1 MYFFVI
7 SLISY
12 GVFEQTPNH
21 HSHGCGCPKCN
32 ESKGEKN
39 IRKILDN
46 KNIEYIIQYKFND
59 CIHIKQLKYDFY
71 LPKYNICIEFDG
83 KQHYKSVKWFGGD
96 KTLKY
101 IQKNDKI
108 KNEYCLKNNIRLLR
122 IRYDDNIE
130 LVLNN
135 YLNF

>member
-1 MYFFVI
+1 M
-7 SLISY
+7 
-12 GVFEQTPNH
+12 
-21 HSHGCGCPKCN
+21 
-32 ESKGEKN
+32 
-39 IRKILDN
+39 
-46 KNIEYIIQYKFND
+46 
-59 CIHIKQLKYDFY
+59 
-71 LPKYNICIEFDG
+71 
-83 KQHYKSVKWFGGD
+83 KWFGGD